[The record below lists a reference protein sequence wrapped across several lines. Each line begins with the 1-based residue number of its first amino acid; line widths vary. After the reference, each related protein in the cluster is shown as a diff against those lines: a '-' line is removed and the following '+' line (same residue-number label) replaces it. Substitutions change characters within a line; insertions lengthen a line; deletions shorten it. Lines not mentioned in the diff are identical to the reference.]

1 MDLNN
6 LKKIGEE
13 IVEEHKDEFKSM
25 MLNNLINSIRS
36 SLKESWS
43 SPITRVYGSIID
55 QAINEEVKMQM
66 AENVKQIFLEAK
78 PELLKLSH
86 ELMKAQ
92 MVTLH
97 EAILKEWMEVM
108 GNSWKRSEFLKRLFG
123 REEE

>member
-13 IVEEHKDEFKSM
+13 IVEEHKDEFKSI
-25 MLNNLINSIRS
+25 MLENLKSAMRGGLKDCWNSPVM
-36 SLKESWS
+36 KA
-43 SPITRVYGSIID
+43 YGSIIEL
-55 QAINEEVKMQM
+55 AINEKVKGEIVDAVELQFQQM
-66 AENVKQIFLEAK
+66 K
-78 PELLKLSH
+78 PELLEMSNDL
-86 ELMKAQ
+86 LKAQ

-123 REEE
+123 REER